1 MGSLNEDTELLG
13 QCHCPMGV
21 RGRTVAALM
30 NRHHNTL
37 STWGLNHVQIE
48 PNFNILDVGCG
59 GGKTI
64 SKLANQAD
72 KGRVFGIDYSRDM
85 VAYSRQENKK
95 LVDEGRIQLVQCS
108 VDKLSFQEELFDLVT
123 AIETY
128 YFWSNLQETFNEI
141 KRVLKPTGTLLI
153 ISEMIKD
160 GKYEIENAQM
170 IVKSKVKLVSLQQ
183 IKVLLYSAGFFRV
196 EILRKTNSSWNVV
209 IAKKP

>member
-1 MGSLNEDTELLG
+1 MGTLNDDAELLG

-30 NRHHNTL
+30 NKHHNTL
-37 STWGLNHVQIE
+37 STWGLNHVQSE

-64 SKLANQAD
+64 SKLANQAV
-72 KGRVFGIDYSRDM
+72 KGRVFGIDYSKDM
-85 VAYSRQENKK
+85 VAYSRGENKK
-95 LVDEGRIQLVQCS
+95 LVDNGRIQLVQCS
-108 VDKLSFQEELFDLVT
+108 VEKLSFQEDLFDLVT

-128 YFWSNLQETFNEI
+128 YFWSNLQEAFNEI

-160 GKYEIENAQM
+160 GKYEKENAQM
-170 IVKSKVKLVSLQQ
+170 IVKSKVNLVSLQQ
-183 IKVLLYSAGFFRV
+183 IKDLLYSAGF
-196 EILRKTNSSWNVV
+196 LKLKS
-209 IAKKP
+209 